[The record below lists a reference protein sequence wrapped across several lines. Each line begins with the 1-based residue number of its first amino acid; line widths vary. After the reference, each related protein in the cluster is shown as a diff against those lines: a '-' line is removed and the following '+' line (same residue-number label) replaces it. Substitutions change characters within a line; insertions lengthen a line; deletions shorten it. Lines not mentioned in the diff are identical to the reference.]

1 MSYFVKQLYLVL
13 FIIGG
18 SHFLSGQINYT
29 QPFDGCNADPC
40 NNWDWNVASGNI
52 TAVSSLGYT
61 PCAVANPAA
70 RANLSGTV
78 LTANFSSTASLG
90 TSSGEYANFGF
101 SYKVINVTTGVA
113 TAANSCTFTV
123 QWATAA
129 AGPWT
134 TVETFQNISSTAC
147 TPYVSTRF
155 FPTAGQPIFSRIMMT
170 RNTGDFWVVLDDISL
185 VQPPPSQILATNCSC
200 NNDQTPNLTDGTF
213 TTALRINYNPAQPM
227 ASGLVYTLR
236 SSTGLTNMMGGPIGT
251 PTFTQCTGGCPP
263 GIMNGEYY
271 LSVRVQSNGT
281 YSAMVDG
288 PDPDA
293 IADLTLAN
301 TTCSLTYPP
310 LLMIPIDDVVC
321 ITGDTM
327 FASGGGTYNSIN
339 LLDPINLRS
348 GFSQFGTGPL
358 MVDYDSFDPQNHNP
372 YNIYLIAQNAGCRT
386 TSFKEVG
393 IYRRPITTILDR
405 YYGCREIGRTINLF
419 EMFENGT
426 FGGGTFYLDGITE
439 VPSGS
444 YTITG
449 PVCQSVTYRIDDPN
463 CGIIESTATFR
474 LDVLPRPSFELIAD
488 RVSPICQDGG
498 SVSVTINR
506 TSTGPNPTLTI
517 NGSLVSGTSFNLNAP
532 TTKGAITYHIC
543 LTERTSIVASGCS
556 VILPDNAEGCET
568 EFCRRYTIYNDGFGC
583 GANALFS
590 PQCVVPVRD
599 VCEAEAN
606 PRLTLAC
613 GSIFS
618 LEIPYDILTTRIT
631 MNQDVIDC
639 TDDEVC
645 GNFNASLFGID
656 VPGGGGP
663 RVEDIPGIGSLCS
676 FFNTCLDLGIV
687 EICPFSFL
695 YDILQCNRSIL
706 SLIFDA
712 LAALVGGDGG
722 DWILVADTDG
732 DGSFDY
738 MVNPDED
745 TNGASGFPS
754 NGDFCIPN
762 NMSGAGTITVRL
774 VAGWPNKPTA
784 TCGPIVSDGINLLDL
799 LPIGAIPIAGPIIED
814 ILAAAGCNVELAF
827 SNYTDSAIAVF
838 SNTPPIFASCNESGY
853 AFQQELSCNIPI
865 NWSVPSAIIPCE
877 MTTLVY
883 NGVTSDVDLSFYQG
897 ANAPTPLAEITSEGI
912 YQTAGPIP
920 GSILPPGVYPITY
933 TAVSCNGNPSQCTF
947 NVVVTQDVP
956 TLVCPNDLTVNTD
969 DDQCTAFL
977 NGLAPY
983 RGLGGCSSILNYGFT
998 DPVSGTINETTDT
1011 DPGSINI
1018 PDGHAFE
1025 LGITDVTYTLLNDNN
1040 GDGDFDDDNETQMCT
1055 FSITVQDLERPHAV
1069 CIDSELI
1076 LDNEGL
1082 GTVFADAVAN
1092 GVFVNGGSHDNCN
1105 ELELSISLDG
1115 INWFESIDFS
1125 CDDEG
1130 PNYIQLRAIDGSGNE
1145 RICFAIINVKDF
1157 FTDYVLNLDVPEVC
1171 FEPFQ
1176 NTYDF
1181 SPYLVIAKPDGANIR
1196 HNDVGTLGPQIIG
1209 SFGISGFLPDAGS
1222 TFDPGVI
1229 TPDGIYTLGSGTG
1242 WITISYVLAIEGQ
1255 INEIEG
1261 EPLQGCFRMVHDI
1274 FRVQKLDPVW
1284 NGGFM
1289 CCDQSPIWLGG
1300 ASWDGTGAPPIPA
1313 DMISLTAIRGSYPGD
1328 VYGEW
1333 TGEGVTFQ
1341 NPDGVLFSG
1350 DEFFQFDPEGLDGT
1364 YTLTYIVG
1372 DEPCAFT
1379 YAQDIRVTCQDLHVE
1394 LSDIT
1399 VCPANWVDE
1408 RVVLTNLDD
1417 KDVVVTVTG
1426 LDALGIDGAHYGN
1439 FTDLVEDLDSVPVV
1453 DGRIVIPGFYAPA
1466 ERDKDYIICVTTFQT
1481 TPFGCSDNF
1490 CYTITV
1496 QDLEAPD
1503 FLNCPKE
1510 PIVVDAPAGWC
1521 NSFVNFEYPEV
1532 FDNCMG
1538 LYARIEQVDTT
1549 GLVSGDLFP
1558 VGLTVLSYMAIDTVG
1573 NQSYCELKI
1582 IVNDYRLPP
1591 VMTCPSSVEKANDLD
1606 MCGAVVNNIAP
1617 IMVND
1622 NCINNTSVLYEI
1634 KDAAGLPIACGFED
1648 ASGEKFPVGTSSVT
1662 YTAYDQPLLLIT
1674 EIVQDGVVSGM
1685 EITNF
1690 GPAEVDITCAKFVLK
1705 DAVGIVLES
1714 FTLPTN
1720 NNISTMFDLPIY
1732 PPVDPI
1738 LWNVR
1743 NPDNILEVGETFTH
1757 VFNGDQD
1764 GDGDVDVIN
1773 TYARCDA
1780 RKYCLM
1786 FLERT
1791 IDEATINDLVDGE
1804 VILRKNECDHDVQ
1817 TDFIPATPCDPG
1829 SFGMLNPGLTTMTP
1843 NGASVGLQNFA
1854 PSKTTCSF
1862 TVKINDLE
1870 APTCIWH
1877 DTIPMISS
1885 AMPLSTPL
1893 NIVAD
1898 QCLKAMVT
1906 MPAGIVDD
1914 VNIRNLRLNITNAG
1928 AITAYLR
1935 SPSGTRIKLF
1945 SRVCATDIDAC
1956 DGTGIAGSP
1965 NVNVNLDETIKWTPA
1980 QSIRNAVCSPSLGA
1994 GGTYRPEESFKAFYG
2009 EQGGGVWTL
2018 EVFTDESITG
2028 TLTDWDLQILYRLPF
2043 SQPDVVLEN
2052 ALGRADQEYSWIHPI
2067 LEDNCC
2073 VGTVNVTYTFENDVT
2088 NVNTTVTEVIKNENG
2103 AINVQG
2109 CRITRIFDVGKTTV
2123 EYSLTDQYGNLNNCS
2138 FVVTVNDTE
2147 KPEFSSSFLL
2157 ERTIFLAPNECY
2169 GVLINPPT
2177 ADDNSDVE
2185 SITFCFENG
2194 TMADINALPIG
2205 TYILIAKALD
2215 IYGNLQTRSFTVMV
2229 LEFIPTNNSLSCN
2242 NEINLSLDATC
2253 TAVITPDMILEGD
2266 SYRCYENYCIEI
2278 KDIYGIPHANL
2289 FTIADEGKRF
2299 EVSVVDCNG
2308 SLANSCWGYVN
2319 IEQKLLPLFSC
2330 PADLTLACN
2339 IDVEAKNLQ
2348 GKLLTG
2354 EGLLESC
2361 EVGAEISYQDEW
2373 INYGQCNDPRA
2384 LVERTWTI
2392 VDTDGN
2398 KVECVQNI
2406 TIRPLNLDDVVFPA
2420 DIDFANALDC
2430 EDVAEDAKLTEPEF
2444 TGYPTLNGIK
2454 VNQSGSLCMVS
2465 LNFSDDYY
2473 EICDGSFEILRTWRV
2488 RNMCL
2493 PVSPTNPRTHIQV
2506 IKVLDVD
2513 GPIIKDCPADITL
2526 SVNPWTCR
2534 AFGPVPVP
2542 TTIEELCSPRYDAKA
2557 IIYGGGKITISK
2569 SPTNVLSAN
2578 VSDLSIGNYQV
2589 KYSFVDECG
2598 NKSTCIYSI
2607 KVVDDIAPVPVTLQ
2621 NIVVS
2626 LSPGYDANGVADGQA
2641 KLFIE
2646 SVNNGSF
2653 DNCTPIRMEL
2663 RRTNKA
2669 LDKFNGVAL
2678 PDAPSC
2684 GNIGIDNHNNNIT
2697 FNNLIPASST
2707 MPYNVK
2713 DNDGGEFV
2721 KFCCEDVVTPGAD
2734 VDGNGTLD
2742 TGYHMV
2748 VLRVWDDGNRDGIVG
2763 NVGDNF
2769 NDSWVNVKVEFKAA
2783 PVITCPVDATI
2794 YCDWAIPTNPQ
2805 NGTPG
2810 AINNAAISVNG
2821 VEFVKTGLPS
2831 AYGVCTNPDIKFWD
2845 RVSTDQCGI
2854 GNIQRTFQITE
2865 SGQTRTCV
2873 QQIAVEASLLAQVW
2887 TFTDTR
2893 YERTYVPSTVINPLF
2908 VNRGLDV
2915 TQAASCEGPSETQI
2929 KDWTPRYIYAPCD
2942 LIGVSVTPSRFDFE
2956 EGVCRKW
2963 KIEYSFVNWCDNK
2976 QVKFA
2981 KYFVYNDTEAPVMAC
2996 EDKTIPA
3003 GAACRTTVTLKKS
3016 ATDDGGCIP
3025 DDPDRWLKWQV
3036 LVDEW
3041 GDGTVDYAYS
3051 SFVPS
3056 SSTNFQSVVNNIP
3069 TKYLA
3074 PTKPG
3079 VEAEIVFR
3087 NVIEGKQSTHKV
3099 TWKVTD
3105 GCHNFATCEEIIQV
3119 RDLKAPTPYCIS
3131 LSTALMEVPANAPFG
3146 TLPMIA
3152 LKAKDFNKDSY
3163 DGDFNTPC
3171 TPKQDLLFTFD
3182 NWAPRIADT
3191 IINGTLIN
3199 INVSHYFD
3207 ANGKPYLLTNA
3218 AATAKYL
3225 AGEYQ
3230 KWYPSEKTS
3239 DKVWTSTALNGQSF
3253 VDVNIQMTVWDMFLN
3268 HDHCATS
3275 VKLICNGAGCP
3286 QTSGFVVAGKVAT
3299 AQDQTVNDVDVIMEA
3314 VDFPELTK
3322 GLSTAQ
3328 DGRYGFNNGI
3338 PGLNYAL
3345 SASKN
3350 GDYLN
3355 GVNTLDLVLIQRHIL
3370 GIEPFT
3376 DPYKM
3381 IAADANNDGKVT
3393 AADLVELRRLILG
3406 IVVGLSKNT
3415 SWRFP
3420 VENQNMSIAYPF
3432 PFVEKIDLPNIG
3444 SDKMDQNFVAVK
3456 IGDVSG
3462 SASTDLTSPMVT
3474 SRSASAL
3481 KLTYSDQK
3489 AQKGLVNI
3497 PITSSN
3503 FVDVFGYQMTLQLS
3517 NATFVSIKSGAIK
3530 VAENNI
3536 GMIQNDKITMSI
3548 GSETAMTHS
3557 ADEVLFTIVVNAASE
3572 ADIKDLVAI
3581 TSDVTPAESYLGS
3594 DYTTSKVVLVQR
3606 SNVQDDIALYQ
3617 NVPNPFKGQTTVSFY
3632 MPNAADVVINLH
3644 DLTGRLVTSKS
3655 IAALKGMNEV
3665 LFTKDQLVPSGVMY
3679 YTLTCGD
3686 YTATKKMIIIE

>member
-1 MSYFVKQLYLVL
+1 MDFLESMMISFFPINFKLDFLMTYL
-13 FIIGG
+13 G
-18 SHFLSGQINYT
+18 LSQE
-29 QPFDGCNADPC
+29 
-40 NNWDWNVASGNI
+40 
-52 TAVSSLGYT
+52 
-61 PCAVANPAA
+61 
-70 RANLSGTV
+70 
-78 LTANFSSTASLG
+78 STESV
-90 TSSGEYANFGF
+90 
-101 SYKVINVTTGVA
+101 KVIN
-113 TAANSCTFTV
+113 NSE
-123 QWATAA
+123 
-129 AGPWT
+129 P
-134 TVETFQNISSTAC
+134 
-147 TPYVSTRF
+147 
-155 FPTAGQPIFSRIMMT
+155 
-170 RNTGDFWVVLDDISL
+170 DFI
-185 VQPPPSQILATNCSC
+185 NC
-200 NNDQTPNLTDGTF
+200 
-213 TTALRINYNPAQPM
+213 NP
-227 ASGLVYTLR
+227 
-236 SSTGLTNMMGGPIGT
+236 
-251 PTFTQCTGGCPP
+251 
-263 GIMNGEYY
+263 
-271 LSVRVQSNGT
+271 
-281 YSAMVDG
+281 
-288 PDPDA
+288 
-293 IADLTLAN
+293 
-301 TTCSLTYPP
+301 
-310 LLMIPIDDVVC
+310 
-321 ITGDTM
+321 
-327 FASGGGTYNSIN
+327 
-339 LLDPINLRS
+339 S
-348 GFSQFGTGPL
+348 GFTF
-358 MVDYDSFDPQNHNP
+358 
-372 YNIYLIAQNAGCRT
+372 AQ
-386 TSFKEVG
+386 
-393 IYRRPITTILDR
+393 
-405 YYGCREIGRTINLF
+405 
-419 EMFENGT
+419 
-426 FGGGTFYLDGITE
+426 
-439 VPSGS
+439 
-444 YTITG
+444 
-449 PVCQSVTYRIDDPN
+449 
-463 CGIIESTATFR
+463 
-474 LDVLPRPSFELIAD
+474 
-488 RVSPICQDGG
+488 
-498 SVSVTINR
+498 
-506 TSTGPNPTLTI
+506 TL
-517 NGSLVSGTSFNLNAP
+517 
-532 TTKGAITYHIC
+532 
-543 LTERTSIVASGCS
+543 
-556 VILPDNAEGCET
+556 
-568 EFCRRYTIYNDGFGC
+568 
-583 GANALFS
+583 
-590 PQCVVPVRD
+590 
-599 VCEAEAN
+599 
-606 PRLTLAC
+606 
-613 GSIFS
+613 
-618 LEIPYDILTTRIT
+618 
-631 MNQDVIDC
+631 DC
-639 TDDEVC
+639 T
-645 GNFNASLFGID
+645 
-656 VPGGGGP
+656 
-663 RVEDIPGIGSLCS
+663 IP
-676 FFNTCLDLGIV
+676 
-687 EICPFSFL
+687 
-695 YDILQCNRSIL
+695 
-706 SLIFDA
+706 A
-712 LAALVGGDGG
+712 
-722 DWILVADTDG
+722 
-732 DGSFDY
+732 
-738 MVNPDED
+738 
-745 TNGASGFPS
+745 
-754 NGDFCIPN
+754 
-762 NMSGAGTITVRL
+762 
-774 VAGWPNKPTA
+774 
-784 TCGPIVSDGINLLDL
+784 
-799 LPIGAIPIAGPIIED
+799 
-814 ILAAAGCNVELAF
+814 
-827 SNYTDSAIAVF
+827 
-838 SNTPPIFASCNESGY
+838 
-853 AFQQELSCNIPI
+853 
-865 NWSVPSAIIPCE
+865 NWSVPSA
-877 MTTLVY
+877 
-883 NGVTSDVDLSFYQG
+883 VDGCSELPLIYRGPAVG
-897 ANAPTPLAEITSEGI
+897 ADITNYIGSTPPTVVNIDSPGI
-912 YQTAGPIP
+912 YQTAGPVP
-920 GSILPPGVYPITY
+920 GSSLEPGVYPITY
-933 TAVSCNGNPSQCTF
+933 TAVSCNGNPSLCSF
-947 NVVVTQDVP
+947 NVVVTSGNP
-956 TLVCPNDLTVNTD
+956 ILECPNDLTVSTNQD
-969 DDQCTAFL
+969 VCSRIL

-983 RGLGGCSSILNYGFT
+983 QGLGCASIINYSFT
-998 DPVSGTINETTDT
+998 SPVTNTVFETNATTIGTH
-1011 DPGSINI
+1011 NI
-1018 PDGHAFE
+1018 PDGIAFE
-1025 LGITDVTYTLLNDNN
+1025 LGVTNITYNMLVDIN
-1040 GDGDFDDDNETQMCT
+1040 GDGDYDDPNEDQSCN
-1055 FSITVQDLERPHAV
+1055 FSITIEDNQSPDAV
-1069 CIDSELI
+1069 CLDVDLQ
-1076 LDNEGL
+1076 LDNLGA
-1082 GTVFADAVAN
+1082 GTVFASEMAN
-1092 GVFVNGGSHDNCN
+1092 QIYLDGGSTDNCSI
-1105 ELELSISLDG
+1105 LEVVISKDNVTFTPSLNFDCAEIG
-1115 INWFESIDFS
+1115 QNVII
-1125 CDDEG
+1125 
-1130 PNYIQLRAIDGSGNE
+1130 LRVTDGSGN
-1145 RICFAIINVKDF
+1145 ISYCKAVVTVVDF
-1157 FTDYVLNLDVPEVC
+1157 FEGFKLDLDVPEVC

-1181 SPYLVIAKPDGANIR
+1181 SKYIVIARPSGINVA
-1196 HNDVGTLGPQIIG
+1196 HADVSTLGPEIVG
-1209 SFGISGFLPDAGS
+1209 SFGISAFLPDQGS
-1222 TFDPGVI
+1222 TNDPG
-1229 TPDGIYTLGSGTG
+1229 TMTTDGVYTLGTGTG
-1242 WITISYVLAIEGQ
+1242 WISISYILS
-1255 INEIEG
+1255 INEQVNQIADTS
-1261 EPLQGCFRMVHDI
+1261 LLTGCFRMVHDI
-1274 FRVQKLDPVW
+1274 FRVEKLDPVW

-1289 CCDQSPIWLGG
+1289 CCDQLPVWLGG
-1300 ASWDGTGAPPIPA
+1300 ANWDGNGAPPIPA
-1313 DMISLTAIRGSYPGD
+1313 GMISLTAIRGSYPGD

-1417 KDVVVTVTG
+1417 KDVVVSVTG
-1426 LDALGIDGAHYGN
+1426 LDALGMDGAHYGN

-1521 NSFVNFEYPEV
+1521 SSFVNFEYPEV

-1617 IMVND
+1617 TMVND
-1622 NCINNTSVLYEI
+1622 NCLNNTSILYEI

-1648 ASGEKFPVGTSSVT
+1648 ASGEKFPVGTSSMT

-1674 EIVQDGVVSGM
+1674 EIVQDGVVAGM

-1705 DAVGIVLES
+1705 DAAGIVLET

-1738 LWNVR
+1738 LWNIR

-1773 TYARCDA
+1773 TYARCDV

-1877 DTIPMISS
+1877 DTIPMITA

-2018 EVFTDESITG
+2018 EVFTDEGITG

-2052 ALGRADQEYSWIHPI
+2052 ELDRCDQEYSWIHPI

-2088 NVNTTVTEVIKNENG
+2088 GVNTTVTEVIKNENG

-2109 CRITRIFDVGKTTV
+2109 CSITRIFEVGKTTI
-2123 EYSLTDQYGNLNNCS
+2123 EYALTDQYGNLNTCS
-2138 FVVTVNDTE
+2138 FMVTVNDTE
-2147 KPEFSSSFLL
+2147 KPEFLSPFCPD
-2157 ERTIFLAPNECY
+2157 RTLYLAPTECY
-2169 GVLINPPT
+2169 AALVNPP
-2177 ADDNSDVE
+2177 AAEDNCAVDT
-2185 SITFCFENG
+2185 ITFCFANG
-2194 TMADINALPIG
+2194 TMANIDALPIG
-2205 TYILIAKALD
+2205 TYNLIAKAVD
-2215 IYGNLQTRSFTVMV
+2215 IYGNIQTCTFSVSV
-2229 LEFIPTNNSLSCN
+2229 LEFLPSSNSLTCN
-2242 NEINLSLDATC
+2242 NEINLSLDASC
-2253 TAVITPDMILEGD
+2253 MAVITPDMILEGD

-2430 EDVAEDAKLTEPEF
+2430 EDVAEDATLTEPEF
-2444 TGYPTLNGIK
+2444 TGFPTLNGIK

-2783 PVITCPVDATI
+2783 PVITCPADATI

-2810 AINNAAISVNG
+2810 AINNADISVNG

-2865 SGQTRTCV
+2865 NGQTRTCV

-3003 GAACRTTVTLKKS
+3003 GAACRTTVALKKS

-3131 LSTALMEVPANAPFG
+3131 LSTALMEVPANAPSG

-3152 LKAKDFNKDSY
+3152 LKAKDFDKDSY

-3182 NWAPRIADT
+3182 SWAPRIADT
-3191 IINGTLIN
+3191 IINGTLVN
-3199 INVSHYFD
+3199 VNVSHYFD
-3207 ANGKPYLLTNA
+3207 ANGKAYLLTNT

-3239 DKVWTSTALNGQSF
+3239 DKIWTSAVLNGQSF

-3286 QTSGFVVAGKVAT
+3286 QTSGFVVAGTVAT

-3328 DGRYGFNNGI
+3328 DGKYGFNNGI

-3345 SASKN
+3345 SAAKN

-3420 VENQNMSIAYPF
+3420 VENQNMSVAYPF

-3481 KLTYSDQK
+3481 KLTYADQK

-3557 ADEVLFTIVVNAASE
+3557 ADEVLFTIVVNATSD

-3594 DYTTSKVVLVQR
+3594 DYTTSKVVLMPR

-3632 MPNAADVVINLH
+3632 MPNAADVVLNLH

-3655 IAALKGMNEV
+3655 ITALKGMNEV

-3686 YTATKKMIIIE
+3686 YTATKKMIIIELIQIEFY

>member
-1 MSYFVKQLYLVL
+1 MNFLRRQL
-13 FIIGG
+13 
-18 SHFLSGQINYT
+18 FLLLCILGLSQIAVSQINYT
-29 QPFDGCNADPC
+29 QGFDGCNVDPC
-40 NNWDWNVASGNI
+40 NNWDWDIASGNI
-52 TAVSSLGYT
+52 TAVSTLGYS

-78 LTANFSSTASLG
+78 LSGTFSSTVSLG
-90 TSSGEYANFGF
+90 TSSGEYANLGF
-101 SYKVINVTTGVA
+101 AYKVINVTTGTA

-123 QWATAA
+123 QWANAA
-129 AGPWT
+129 AGPWNT
-134 TVETFQNISSTAC
+134 IETFQNISSTAC
-147 TPYVSTRF
+147 VPYISTRF
-155 FPTAGQPIFSRIMMT
+155 FPTAGQPIFARIMMT
-170 RNTGDFWVVLDDISL
+170 RSTGDFWVVIDDITL
-185 VQPPPSQILATNCSC
+185 TQPPPSQILATDCSC
-200 NNDQTPNLTDGTF
+200 NNDQSPNLTNGTYN
-213 TTALRINYNPAQPM
+213 TALRINYNPAQPM
-227 ASGLVYTLR
+227 APGLVYTLR
-236 SSTGLTNMMGGPIGT
+236 SSTGLNNISGGPIGM
-251 PTFTQCTGGCPP
+251 PTFTFCSGGCPP

-271 LSVRVQSNGT
+271 LPVQVQPGGA
-281 YSAMVDG
+281 YSANVDG

-293 IADLTLAN
+293 TADLTLN
-301 TTCSLTYPP
+301 TNCTTLYPALPVISLADLNCLNAGINTFSSDMAVYSINNSLTNPMLYE
-310 LLMIPIDDVVC
+310 
-321 ITGDTM
+321 
-327 FASGGGTYNSIN
+327 
-339 LLDPINLRS
+339 
-348 GFSQFGTGPL
+348 GFSQMGSGNL
-358 MVDYDSFDPQNHNP
+358 IIESDSINETENDPTMEL
-372 YNIYLIAQNAGCRT
+372 YLIKQVAGCRV
-386 TSFKEVG
+386 SSYKEFKVF
-393 IYRRPITTILDR
+393 RPAVPTLNNTVISCRATRANDTLFLSTMLDS
-405 YYGCREIGRTINLF
+405 TN
-419 EMFENGT
+419 T
-426 FGGGTFYLDGITE
+426 GGGRYFIGGNEIIDGKFGI
-439 VPSGS
+439 S
-444 YTITG
+444 G
-449 PVCQSVTYRIDDPN
+449 PVCTMVTYSITDS
-463 CGIIESTATFR
+463 CGVTRSDTKTLQVTLKPA
-474 LDVLPRPSFELIAD
+474 PSFDFAAGSP
-488 RVSPICQDGG
+488 VSPVCSRDNLTLNL
-498 SVSVTINR
+498 VR
-506 TSTGPNPTLTI
+506 TSTGSNPSYTVTSNNPSY
-517 NGSLVSGTSFNLNAP
+517 NGSISGATVTLQAPALGQSVRYTVCLSETNNAQP
-532 TTKGAITYHIC
+532 VCSTLPPQSPCTANIC
-543 LTERTSIVASGCS
+543 K
-556 VILPDNAEGCET
+556 N
-568 EFCRRYTIYNDGFGC
+568 YTIYRDRSDC
-583 GANALFS
+583 GANALFTS
-590 PQCVVPVRD
+590 ICADDQVD
-599 VCEAEAN
+599 VCPAFPN
-606 PRLTLAC
+606 
-613 GSIFS
+613 
-618 LEIPYDILTTRIT
+618 
-631 MNQDVIDC
+631 
-639 TDDEVC
+639 
-645 GNFNASLFGID
+645 
-656 VPGGGGP
+656 
-663 RVEDIPGIGSLCS
+663 PGINVGCS
-676 FFNTCLDLGIV
+676 FFNISTPDVLESSVSFDENIYNCDDENITGSYSVSFIGLDAGTGSGGPTLGSLPGLNVVCRILNFKV
-687 EICPFSFL
+687 LGWRPLGAL
-695 YDILQCNRSIL
+695 YNILGCGK
-706 SLIFDA
+706 SLLQAIFDFIA
-712 LAALVGGDGG
+712 TIAGGTGG
-722 DWILVADTDG
+722 GYIVMADTDG
-732 DGSFDY
+732 DGGFDY
-738 MVNPDED
+738 IIDNKGGDDSV
-745 TNGASGFPS
+745 FPGTGTFS
-754 NGDFCIPN
+754 IPN
-762 NMSGAGTITVRL
+762 KVKGNGFVTVRA
-774 VAGWPNKPTA
+774 VSGWVNKPSSM
-784 TCGPIVSDGINLLDL
+784 CGNFDIEPLNILDRF
-799 LPIGAIPIAGPIIED
+799 PIGAIPIVGAVVEAILNAGNCGIDVALSQESTESVKVINNSEPDFIN
-814 ILAAAGCNVELAF
+814 CNPSGF
-827 SNYTDSAIAVF
+827 T
-838 SNTPPIFASCNESGY
+838 FAQTLDCT
-853 AFQQELSCNIPI
+853 IPV
-865 NWSVPSAIIPCE
+865 NWSVPSA
-877 MTTLVY
+877 
-883 NGVTSDVDLSFYQG
+883 VDGCSELPLIYRGPATG
-897 ANAPTPLAEITSEGI
+897 ADITNYVGSTPPTVVNIDSPGI
-912 YQTAGPIP
+912 YQTAGPVP
-920 GSILPPGVYPITY
+920 GSSLEPGVYPISY
-933 TAVSCNGNPSQCTF
+933 TAVSCNGNPSICSF
-947 NVVVTQDVP
+947 NVVVTSGNP
-956 TLVCPNDLTVNTD
+956 ILECPNDLTVSTNQD
-969 DDQCTAFL
+969 VCSRVI

-983 RGLGGCSSILNYGFT
+983 QGLGCASIINYSFT
-998 DPVSGTINETTDT
+998 SPVTNTVFETNSTTIGTH
-1011 DPGSINI
+1011 NI
-1018 PDGHAFE
+1018 PDGIAFE
-1025 LGITDVTYTLLNDNN
+1025 LGVTNITYNMLVDIN
-1040 GDGDFDDDNETQMCT
+1040 GDGDYADPGEDQSCN
-1055 FSITVQDLERPHAV
+1055 FSITIEDNQTPDAV
-1069 CIDSELI
+1069 CLDVDLQ
-1076 LDNEGL
+1076 LDNLGA
-1082 GTVFADAVAN
+1082 GTVFASEMAN
-1092 GVFVNGGSHDNCN
+1092 QIYLDGGSTDNC
-1105 ELELSISLDG
+1105 SITEIVISKDNVNFTPSLNFDCAEIG
-1115 INWFESIDFS
+1115 QNVVI
-1125 CDDEG
+1125 
-1130 PNYIQLRAIDGSGNE
+1130 LRVTDGSGN
-1145 RICFAIINVKDF
+1145 ISYCKAVVTVVDF
-1157 FTDYVLNLDVPEVC
+1157 FEGFKLDLDVPEVC

-1181 SPYLVIAKPDGANIR
+1181 SNYIVIARPNGINVAHD
-1196 HNDVGTLGPQIIG
+1196 DVSTLGPEIVG
-1209 SFGISGFLPDAGS
+1209 SFGISAFLPDQGS
-1222 TFDPGVI
+1222 TNDPG
-1229 TPDGIYTLGSGTG
+1229 TMTTDGVYTLGTGTG
-1242 WITISYVLAIEGQ
+1242 WITISYILS
-1255 INEIEG
+1255 INEQVNQIADTS
-1261 EPLQGCFRMVHDI
+1261 LLTGCFRMVHDV
-1274 FRVQKLDPVW
+1274 FRVEKLDPVW

-1289 CCDQSPIWLGG
+1289 CCDQLPVWLGG
-1300 ASWDGTGAPPIPA
+1300 AAWDGTGAPPIPA
-1313 DMISLTAIRGSYPGD
+1313 GMISLTAIRGSYPGD

-1417 KDVVVTVTG
+1417 KDVVVSVTG
-1426 LDALGIDGAHYGN
+1426 LDALGMDGAHYGN

-1466 ERDKDYIICVTTFQT
+1466 ERDKDYVICVTTFQT

-1521 NSFVNFEYPEV
+1521 NSFVNFEYPEA

-1582 IVNDYRLPP
+1582 IVNDYRLAP
-1591 VMTCPSSVEKANDLD
+1591 VITCPSSVEKANDVD

-1617 IMVND
+1617 TMVND

-1662 YTAYDQPLLLIT
+1662 YTAYDQPLVLIT

-1705 DAVGIVLES
+1705 DAAGIVLET
-1714 FTLPTN
+1714 FTLPIN

-1773 TYARCDA
+1773 TYARCDV

-1870 APTCIWH
+1870 APSCIWH
-1877 DTIPMISS
+1877 DTIPMITT
-1885 AMPLSTPL
+1885 AFPLSTPL

-1914 VNIRNLRLNITNAG
+1914 VNIRNLRLNIANAG

-1935 SPSGTRIKLF
+1935 SPLGTRIKLF

-2018 EVFTDESITG
+2018 EVFTDEGITG

-2052 ALGRADQEYSWIHPI
+2052 ALDRCDQEYSWIHPI

-2088 NVNTTVTEVIKNENG
+2088 GVNTTVTEVIKNENG

-2109 CRITRIFDVGKTTV
+2109 CRITRIFEVGKTTI
-2123 EYSLTDQYGNLNNCS
+2123 EYALTDQYGNLNTCS
-2138 FVVTVNDTE
+2138 FMVTVNDTE
-2147 KPEFSSSFLL
+2147 KPEFLSPFCPD
-2157 ERTIFLAPNECY
+2157 RTLYLAPTECY
-2169 GVLINPPT
+2169 GILINPPT
-2177 ADDNSDVE
+2177 AEDNCAVD
-2185 SITFCFENG
+2185 SIAFCFANG
-2194 TMADINALPIG
+2194 TMANIDALPIG
-2205 TYILIAKALD
+2205 SYNLIAKAVD
-2215 IYGNLQTRSFTVMV
+2215 IYGNIQTCTFSVSV

-2253 TAVITPDMILEGD
+2253 MAVITPDMILEGD

-2420 DIDFANALDC
+2420 DIDFADALDC
-2430 EDVAEDAKLTEPEF
+2430 EDVTKDATLTEPEF

-2465 LNFSDDYY
+2465 LNYSDDYY

-2513 GPIIKDCPADITL
+2513 GPIIKDCPTDITL

-2534 AFGPVPVP
+2534 AFGPVPLP

-2598 NKSTCIYSI
+2598 NKSTCIYNI
-2607 KVVDDIAPVPVTLQ
+2607 KVVDNIAPVPVTLQ

-2641 KLFIE
+2641 KLFIA

-2748 VLRVWDDGNRDGIVG
+2748 ILRVWDDGNRDGTVG

-2783 PVITCPVDATI
+2783 PVITCPADATI

-2810 AINNAAISVNG
+2810 SINNAAISVSG

-2845 RVSTDQCGI
+2845 RVATDQCGI

-2873 QQIAVEASLLAQVW
+2873 QQIAVQASLLAQVW

-2893 YERTYVPSTVINPLF
+2893 YERTFVPSTVINPLS

-3003 GAACRTTVTLKKS
+3003 GAACRTTVALKKS

-3079 VEAEIVFR
+3079 VDAEIVFR

-3131 LSTALMEVPANAPFG
+3131 LSTALMEVPANAPAG
-3146 TLPMIA
+3146 ALPMIA

-3182 NWAPRIADT
+3182 NWAPRVTDT
-3191 IINGTLIN
+3191 IINGTLVN

-3207 ANGKPYLLTNA
+3207 GNGKPYLLTNPN
-3218 AATAKYL
+3218 ATAKYL

-3239 DKVWTSTALNGQSF
+3239 DKIWTSAALNGQSF
-3253 VDVNIQMTVWDMFLN
+3253 VDVSIQMTVWDMFFN

-3286 QTSGFVVAGKVAT
+3286 QSSGFVVAGTVAT
-3299 AQDQTVNDVDVIMEA
+3299 TQDQTVNDVAVTMEA

-3322 GLSTAQ
+3322 GLYTAQ
-3328 DGRYGFNNGI
+3328 DGKFEFNNGI

-3370 GIEPFT
+3370 GIEPFN

-3381 IAADANNDGKVT
+3381 IAADANNDGKVS
-3393 AADLVELRRLILG
+3393 AADLVELRKLILG
-3406 IVVGLSKNT
+3406 VVAGLSKNA

-3420 VENQNMSIAYPF
+3420 VDNQNLSANYPF

-3474 SRSASAL
+3474 SRSATAL
-3481 KLTYSDQK
+3481 KLTYADQK

-3503 FVDVFGYQMTLQLS
+3503 FVSVFGCQMTLELS

-3536 GMIQNDKITMSI
+3536 GVIQNDKITISI
-3548 GSETAMTHS
+3548 ASETAITLS
-3557 ADEVLFTIVVNAASE
+3557 EDEVLFTIVVNATSD
-3572 ADIKDLVAI
+3572 ADVRDLVAI
-3581 TSDVTPAESYLGS
+3581 TSDVTPAEAYFGS
-3594 DYTTSKVVLVQR
+3594 DYTTSKVVLMPR
-3606 SNVQDDIALYQ
+3606 SSIQEDITLYQ

-3632 MPNAADVVINLH
+3632 MPNAADVVLNLH
-3644 DLTGRLVTSKS
+3644 DLTGRLMTSKS
-3655 IAALKGMNEV
+3655 ITALKGMNEV